1 MRVMMRSFVLTSLL
15 LCVLGESAP
24 ECQGEEGSCAVDQG
38 TATGANKGLT
48 LLQGVR
54 RAGKMEADAADC
66 AEDNEDPNWPRRN
79 RGCCPGFQK
88 CGPYQFRWGWS
99 FRCFSGQC
107 RTPTDEC
114 GCLLGQTGW
123 STTIGACRASS
134 TTSEREAKQ
143 CEEAGIGGITTT
155 EAPGTTIGGGMS
167 DTTTQDG
174 EVTTTADTGSST
186 TGGSSG
192 ETPTKLRIMSW
203 NVYFGNGKIDA
214 MGNMLKEW
222 DVDIANLQE
231 TNNRLE
237 RIADEAGMVSA
248 NTWRQPHDWCGYNFH
263 KTDWSHA
270 SSVEVEVPGSRGVCG
285 AMMQKGNAKFCVWG
299 LHPVQRGNNVKWAK
313 ESMDLAADKM
323 KECAETHNAPSI
335 FLGDFNTADWRGAK
349 GHLEYVNWSKIVGDG
364 TCWPAFPP
372 HNKDTIVIV
381 LAQERRKTFIGRFFG
396 WTVDGRGRLE
406 QQSFAAFE
414 LNLWVSRL
422 SLACWRLSF
431 LALPIS
437 RQEQA
442 HFLEALEVLDQPE
455 YEQFDDFLEMV
466 IEFGYVTLFASA
478 FPLAGVMSIVSNLI
492 EMKSDMFKLALV
504 YQRPMPHRASN
515 IGIWRTLLHVIVAFS
530 VATNVM
536 IFTMSEQ
543 FASWAPGLYRE
554 ASIHDVHGGL
564 LAQATDATTGTA
576 DLVMRQ
582 GSGRYVIFFATVLEH
597 VVGLAVLIVMAA
609 IPREPEWVYSE
620 ILRTK
625 RFKAFRAKEAAFG
638 WLNEQK
644 PPGETEQR
652 SRTWNINT
660 DDEVEWMH
668 VQLQDCADLDETDD
682 TQLEALNV
690 VLLLK
695 DARLRR
701 KEDELLSRRDRLGLL
716 SFMHQ
721 WSSAILSESALP
733 VEQVMKFSESM
744 LAIKLQY
751 QQDQPVSHLKG
762 HGTLSPAEEARLAD
776 LRQQRAALKEPVHI
790 FDDPLFAKAMDQ
802 NEKAF
807 QKQDAIFIGS
817 KRALAKKSKKPQR
830 YYRKIGLG
838 FATPK
843 EAISGNFVDKKCPF
857 TGNVSIRGAILK
869 GMCISTKM
877 KRTIIIRR
885 NYLHYIKKFN
895 RFEKRH
901 SNLAVHCSPAFEP
914 KEGDIITA
922 GQCRPLA
929 KTVRFNVVKVDKN
942 QIFGSARKQLLAVMQ
957 IP

>member
-1 MRVMMRSFVLTSLL
+1 MRVMMRSFVLTNLL
-15 LCVLGESAP
+15 LCVLGQSAP

-38 TATGANKGLT
+38 TATGSNKGLT

-54 RAGKMEADAADC
+54 RAGKMAADAADC
-66 AEDNEDPNWPRRN
+66 AEDNEDPNWPRPN
-79 RGCCPGFQK
+79 RGCCPGFQR
-88 CGPYQFRWGWS
+88 CGPYEFRWGWS

-114 GCLLGQTGW
+114 GCLVGQTGW
-123 STTIGACRASS
+123 STTIQACRASS
-134 TTSEREAKQ
+134 TTSAQEAQQ
-143 CEEAGIGGITTT
+143 CEANGIGGTTTT
-155 EAPGTTIGGGMS
+155 EAPATTIGSGVSGGE
-167 DTTTQDG
+167 TTTQDG

-285 AMMQKGNAKFCVWG
+285 AMMQKGAAKFCVWG

-313 ESMDLAADKM
+313 ESIELAADKM
-323 KECAETHNAPSI
+323 KDYGFGVCRDSQRSFDFPRRLQYRRLARGHGPSRIHDWMEVELGCEARHRLHLHHREPAESWQGE
-335 FLGDFNTADWRGAK
+335 LVEDCWRR
-349 GHLEYVNWSKIVGDG
+349 LL
-364 TCWPAFPP
+364 
-372 HNKDTIVIV
+372 
-381 LAQERRKTFIGRFFG
+381 LA
-396 WTVDGRGRLE
+396 
-406 QQSFAAFE
+406 
-414 LNLWVSRL
+414 RL
-422 SLACWRLSF
+422 STAQQGLPRLRMGGP
-431 LALPIS
+431 LPGLRRDRAVHHCLRS
-437 RQEQA
+437 SAGRNSGSSQPLNWTFGQEQA
-442 HFLEALEVLDQPE
+442 HFLEALEALDQPE

-515 IGIWRTLLHVIVAFS
+515 IGIWRTLLHIIVAFS

-564 LAQATDATTGTA
+564 LARATDATTGTA

-597 VVGLAVLIVMAA
+597 LVGLAVLIVMAA

-625 RFKAFRAKEAAFG
+625 RFKAFRAKA
-638 WLNEQK
+638 
-644 PPGETEQR
+644 
-652 SRTWNINT
+652 
-660 DDEVEWMH
+660 
-668 VQLQDCADLDETDD
+668 
-682 TQLEALNV
+682 
-690 VLLLK
+690 
-695 DARLRR
+695 
-701 KEDELLSRRDRLGLL
+701 
-716 SFMHQ
+716 SFT
-721 WSSAILSESALP
+721 L
-733 VEQVMKFSESM
+733 
-744 LAIKLQY
+744 
-751 QQDQPVSHLKG
+751 
-762 HGTLSPAEEARLAD
+762 HGRLAVEGVVVWAD
-776 LRQQRAALKEPVHI
+776 RCRRLLEPM
-790 FDDPLFAKAMDQ
+790 FNM
-802 NEKAF
+802 
-807 QKQDAIFIGS
+807 G
-817 KRALAKKSKKPQR
+817 
-830 YYRKIGLG
+830 YRVL
-838 FATPK
+838 T
-843 EAISGNFVDKKCPF
+843 
-857 TGNVSIRGAILK
+857 
-869 GMCISTKM
+869 
-877 KRTIIIRR
+877 
-885 NYLHYIKKFN
+885 
-895 RFEKRH
+895 
-901 SNLAVHCSPAFEP
+901 
-914 KEGDIITA
+914 
-922 GQCRPLA
+922 
-929 KTVRFNVVKVDKN
+929 
-942 QIFGSARKQLLAVMQ
+942 
-957 IP
+957 

>member
-15 LCVLGESAP
+15 LCVLGQSAP

-134 TTSEREAKQ
+134 TTSEREARQ

-349 GHLEYVNWSKIVGDG
+349 GHLEYVTGWQWSLAAKHDIDFIFITESPLKVGKVNWSKIVGDG

-372 HNKDTIVIV
+372 HNKVSP
-381 LAQERRKTFIGRFFG
+381 GCG
-396 WTVDGRGRLE
+396 WADHSPV
-406 QQSFAAFE
+406 FAEIE
-414 LNLWVSRL
+414 L
-422 SLACWRLSF
+422 F
-431 LALPIS
+431 
-437 RQEQA
+437 
-442 HFLEALEVLDQPE
+442 
-455 YEQFDDFLEMV
+455 M
-466 IEFGYVTLFASA
+466 
-478 FPLAGVMSIVSNLI
+478 
-492 EMKSDMFKLALV
+492 
-504 YQRPMPHRASN
+504 
-515 IGIWRTLLHVIVAFS
+515 
-530 VATNVM
+530 
-536 IFTMSEQ
+536 
-543 FASWAPGLYRE
+543 
-554 ASIHDVHGGL
+554 
-564 LAQATDATTGTA
+564 TA
-576 DLVMRQ
+576 
-582 GSGRYVIFFATVLEH
+582 
-597 VVGLAVLIVMAA
+597 
-609 IPREPEWVYSE
+609 
-620 ILRTK
+620 
-625 RFKAFRAKEAAFG
+625 
-638 WLNEQK
+638 
-644 PPGETEQR
+644 
-652 SRTWNINT
+652 
-660 DDEVEWMH
+660 
-668 VQLQDCADLDETDD
+668 
-682 TQLEALNV
+682 
-690 VLLLK
+690 
-695 DARLRR
+695 
-701 KEDELLSRRDRLGLL
+701 
-716 SFMHQ
+716 
-721 WSSAILSESALP
+721 
-733 VEQVMKFSESM
+733 
-744 LAIKLQY
+744 
-751 QQDQPVSHLKG
+751 
-762 HGTLSPAEEARLAD
+762 
-776 LRQQRAALKEPVHI
+776 
-790 FDDPLFAKAMDQ
+790 
-802 NEKAF
+802 
-807 QKQDAIFIGS
+807 
-817 KRALAKKSKKPQR
+817 
-830 YYRKIGLG
+830 
-838 FATPK
+838 
-843 EAISGNFVDKKCPF
+843 
-857 TGNVSIRGAILK
+857 
-869 GMCISTKM
+869 
-877 KRTIIIRR
+877 
-885 NYLHYIKKFN
+885 
-895 RFEKRH
+895 
-901 SNLAVHCSPAFEP
+901 
-914 KEGDIITA
+914 
-922 GQCRPLA
+922 
-929 KTVRFNVVKVDKN
+929 
-942 QIFGSARKQLLAVMQ
+942 
-957 IP
+957 